1 MPQNAQ
7 SRIKT
12 EQVGQTQNHHH
23 YSPVNIY
30 FGENF
35 SVRLQQWFKFLALI
49 ENNSTG
55 GIIHCHFTPNRKLA
69 TMNLSADGIKIRD
82 VPNAGGSSVN
92 SEVMSFEILQKCF
105 KGKLL
110 KTEMEVAYFPEGGSI
125 TDYVCE
131 IYGTKVGVSVT
142 RAMKFRG
149 GAFTDEDAQ
158 HLLTKKLKGVIQS
171 SRNTLEN
178 WTKQVLHV
186 WSVSNDV
193 TNTLIKVYEMLPT
206 ELRSNTVVLITT
218 TTKTCDFI
226 YLN

>member
-1 MPQNAQ
+1 MCLSIISPLARLNNKKKENFVLSLNTGKVPQNAQ

-110 KTEMEVAYFPEGGSI
+110 KVRKI
-125 TDYVCE
+125 R
-131 IYGTKVGVSVT
+131 KNN
-142 RAMKFRG
+142 K
-149 GAFTDEDAQ
+149 
-158 HLLTKKLKGVIQS
+158 
-171 SRNTLEN
+171 
-178 WTKQVLHV
+178 
-186 WSVSNDV
+186 
-193 TNTLIKVYEMLPT
+193 
-206 ELRSNTVVLITT
+206 
-218 TTKTCDFI
+218 
-226 YLN
+226 